1 MSIESETIIAIVSNP
16 SKVPLHLLYNS
27 DRLPMK
33 KLPFLIFPLFFF
45 SLSFYLSCASIDG
58 NQKSDANDFDACTS
72 IIVGK
77 AASIDGSTM
86 TSHSCDS
93 RTDRTW
99 MSVVP
104 HKKHKPGDMA
114 LVYMGSKET
123 KGPDDPDAISVGQI
137 PQVSETYAY
146 INTAYAVM
154 NEKQLA
160 IGETTFGGKPEL
172 KSDEGILDCP
182 ELYRLV
188 LERAGTAREAIR
200 IIDQL
205 TREFGYNDYG
215 ECFTFAD
222 TKETWHFEILG
233 PGKGKK
239 GAVWAAVRIP
249 DDHVGVSANAS
260 RIRQIDIN
268 DTANVMASANVL
280 SLAKEK
286 GWWKLESGQPFE
298 FCNAYADRNGLYSR
312 RREWRVL
319 SKAAPSLKL
328 DPNAENYPL
337 SVKAESKLSVNDV
350 LEIFRDYYQG
360 TDFDMTNG
368 IYTKDKEGKAV
379 KSPVANPFMNNEYK
393 DLFRVKSERTI
404 SCARATYVQVTQ
416 SRSWLPDAIGGVVWL
431 GYDNPV
437 TTPHTPFYCGIE
449 GMPKSYV
456 VDGRKKLRR
465 DCAWWAFRSVG
476 QLCYL
481 RYQEMAKDVELV
493 WREIEKQAFESQPEF
508 EKKIGEIYRTD
519 PAKAKRLLTEYS
531 HKIANSAVDRY
542 WQLGDELWTKYTYK
556 F

>member
-1 MSIESETIIAIVSNP
+1 
-16 SKVPLHLLYNS
+16 
-27 DRLPMK
+27 MK
-33 KLPFLIFPLFFF
+33 KLSFLLPLIVF
-45 SLSFYLSCASIDG
+45 SFAFYLSGSSFERREAS
-58 NQKSDANDFDACTS
+58 AEPEFDACTS
-72 IIVGK
+72 VIVGN
-77 AASIDGSTM
+77 AASTDGSTM

-99 MSVVP
+99 MTVVP

-114 LVYMGSKET
+114 PVYMSSKET
-123 KGPDDPDAISVGQI
+123 KGPNDPDAISVGEI

-146 INTAYAVM
+146 INSAYPVM

-182 ELYRLV
+182 ELYRLA
-188 LERAGTAREAIR
+188 LERAATAREAIR
-200 IIDQL
+200 LIDQL
-205 TREFGYNDYG
+205 TKEYGYNDWG

-260 RIRQIDIN
+260 RIRQLDIR
-268 DTANVMASANVL
+268 DTANVMASGNVF
-280 SLAKEK
+280 SLAREM
-286 GWWKLESGQPFE
+286 GWWSPESGRPFE

-312 RREWRVL
+312 RREWRAL
-319 SKAAPSLKL
+319 SIAAPSLKL

-337 SVKAESKLSVNDV
+337 SVKADKKLSVPQV

-360 TDFDMTNG
+360 TEFDMTNG
-368 IYTKDKEGKAV
+368 ITTKGKDGKVV
-379 KSPVANPFMNNEYK
+379 KSPVANPFMNNDYRE
-393 DLFRVKSERTI
+393 LFRVKGERTI
-404 SCARATYVQVTQ
+404 ACARATYLHVTQ
-416 SRSWLPDAIGGVVWL
+416 SRGWLPDPVGGVVWL

-449 GMPKSYV
+449 TMPKSYMI
-456 VDGRKKLRR
+456 DGRLKFRR
-465 DCAWWAFRSVG
+465 DCGWWAFRYVG

-481 RYQEMAKDVELV
+481 RFQEMSKDVEVV
-493 WREIEKQAFESQPEF
+493 WREIEKKGFENQPEF
-508 EKKIGEIYRTD
+508 EQKTVELYKKD
-519 PAKAKRLLTEYS
+519 PARAKREMTEYS
-531 HKIANSAVDRY
+531 HKLANDAVDRY
-542 WQLGDELWTKYTYK
+542 WQLGDDLWTKYTNK